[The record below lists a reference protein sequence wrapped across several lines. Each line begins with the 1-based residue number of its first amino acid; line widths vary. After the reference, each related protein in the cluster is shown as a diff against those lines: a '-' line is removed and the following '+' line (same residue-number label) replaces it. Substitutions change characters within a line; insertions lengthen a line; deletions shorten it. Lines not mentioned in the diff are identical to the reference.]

1 MKVISCSYAAL
12 TRAPIK
18 GRTKSAHKRCLS
30 AHKLFSAACK
40 LSLSSVKD
48 HGEYQDQHSSAVLSP
63 AMLSYAMHSSAMLSS
78 DMLSPDKSSGTDC
91 RGCLP
96 GKRAAL
102 TWVRM
107 AGALHLP
114 VQHKDPAARCELQQ
128 LTQKSE
134 PRLSSSEVCLR
145 DLVFTNSATLCAN
158 PSRYNLSPVA
168 VPAAVPVAVQ
178 ATAPADRAICLWY
191 LEIKEDRGTDSK
203 A

>member
-1 MKVISCSYAAL
+1 MKVISCSYATL

-18 GRTKSAHKRCLS
+18 RRTQSAHKRFLS
-30 AHKLFSAACK
+30 AHKLFSAAHK

-48 HGEYQDQHSSAVLSP
+48 HGEYQEQHSSAVLSP
-63 AMLSYAMHSSAMLSS
+63 AMLSSAMLSPAI
-78 DMLSPDKSSGTDC
+78 LSSGEHSGTDC
-91 RGCLP
+91 QGCLP
-96 GKRAAL
+96 GKGSAL

-114 VQHKDPAARCELQQ
+114 VQQKDPAARCELLQ

-134 PRLSSSEVCLR
+134 PRLSRSEVCLR

-158 PSRYNLSPVA
+158 PSRYNPCQIA
-168 VPAAVPVAVQ
+168 VP
-178 ATAPADRAICLWY
+178 ATAPADMGICLWY